1 MLQRTVSAAIVLLV
15 TVVPLVLGTYG
26 WLALVLSILILG
38 SRELAHGLG
47 RLTGAPLSV
56 ASIVLAG
63 SAPILVVASPLP
75 AVLLL
80 AALTLST
87 FLPLAWH
94 VRGADFRTGL
104 QRGTLAVFASFYL
117 GVPLAAS
124 LALRA
129 LEGQSPAEWV
139 VALAG
144 VTGQPQTAFGL
155 AWLLWTLSVTWFTD
169 IAAYVVGSRWGKH
182 KLAPRISPGKTR
194 EGAIAGCLAGVGVG
208 LGSTLLLAL
217 PIGWP
222 LGAALGGV
230 LAILAELGDL
240 AESYVKRAL
249 GLKDFGTLLPGHGG
263 VIDRIDALLLT
274 MPASLVLATLL
285 TGG

>member
-38 SRELAHGLG
+38 SRELAQGLG

-75 AVLLL
+75 AILLL
-80 AALTLST
+80 TALTLST

-94 VRGADFRTGL
+94 VRGTDFRTGL
-104 QRGTLAVFASFYL
+104 QRGTLAIFASFYL

-124 LALRA
+124 LALRS
-129 LEGQSPAEWV
+129 LEGRSPAEWV

-144 VTGQPQTAFGL
+144 LTGQPQTAFGL
-155 AWLLWTLSVTWFTD
+155 AWLLWTLSVTWSAD

-182 KLAPRISPGKTR
+182 KLAPRISPGKTQ

-208 LGSTLLLAL
+208 LGSTLLLGL

-240 AESYVKRAL
+240 AESSVKRAL

-274 MPASLVLATLL
+274 IPASLVLATLL